1 MPLSSHSHPQSPF
14 DHRHYVAVL
23 RCKQAEKGALKQLP
37 ESVRTSMTPLIEIPR
52 TLNIQ
57 SEETDTSGKPKR
69 LILQRGD
76 ERVPYILDAVLR
88 KTTADIKV
96 VWGDRPIWLDLQ
108 HLFPEW
114 RLPDGRHPVEVIW
127 NYARADLLFPPDP
140 VPVVTLR
147 SDAAFLHAVRTILE
161 QDNVGVVLRLHLD
174 DLEQIQLTTRIT
186 NLLSQLELTPAR
198 ADLVVDFGSM
208 GESGLLIEWMCS
220 QIPYIEQWRTFSC
233 VGSSFPENLIGMPLG
248 QNEFPRHE
256 WNSFSALIQSEKSL
270 PRTPAF
276 GDYGPQYGSY
286 VEPIPNA
293 SPTASIRYTTP
304 LKFVVMKGQSTKVG
318 AKSMQ
323 YPANAELLRGHEEFR
338 SLLEQDKCAGD
349 DYIEDRADRMLE
361 IEEKGKGTGNSTT
374 WLQASLNRHWSL
386 TTKQLST
393 LFDS

>member
-1 MPLSSHSHPQSPF
+1 MALSSHPHRQSPF

-37 ESVRTSMTPLIEIPR
+37 ETVRASMTPLIEIPR

-57 SEETDTSGKPKR
+57 SEETDKNGKQKR
-69 LILQRGD
+69 LVLERGD

-88 KTTADIKV
+88 KTTSDIKV
-96 VWGDRPIWLDLQ
+96 VWSDRPVWLDLQ

-114 RLPDGRHPVEVIW
+114 RLPDGRHPVEAIW

-147 SDAAFLHAVRTILE
+147 SDAAFIHAVRAILE
-161 QDNVGVVLRLHLD
+161 QDNVGVVLRLHRN
-174 DLEQIQLTTRIT
+174 DLEHAQLSTRIA
-186 NLLSQLELTPAR
+186 NLLIQLELTPGR
-198 ADLVVDFGSM
+198 ADLVVDFGCV
-208 GESGLLIEWMCS
+208 GESGLLIEWACS
-220 QIPYIEQWRTFSC
+220 RIPQIEQWRTFSC

-248 QNEFPRHE
+248 ENEFARHE
-256 WNSFSALIQSEKSL
+256 WDSFSALIESGKSL

-276 GDYGPQYGSY
+276 GDFGPQYGCY
-286 VEPIPNA
+286 LEPPLNA
-293 SPTASIRYTTP
+293 SATASIRYTTP
-304 LKFVVMKGQSTKVG
+304 LKYVVMRGQSIRVG
-318 AKSMQ
+318 AKSLQ
-323 YPANAELLRGHEEFR
+323 YPANAELLRGHQEFR
-338 SLLEQDKCAGD
+338 SLLEQEKCAGD
-349 DYIEDRADRMLE
+349 DYIEDRANCMLE
-361 IEEKGKGTGNSTT
+361 IEEKGEGMGNSTT